1 MVNSFINKYFIDQ
14 YVTDRIT
21 KKICLINNLRAKF
34 TSILFLTIALISTLY
49 DFMIYQKILNYDV
62 FILHFKTDIILLV
75 FCFIFLIYVFFNQ
88 VTDLKEIKKHHR
100 LIHGAI
106 SLIIMSWG
114 AVKSGLT
121 LLSEEDHYYVYIL
134 TILIISV
141 IFYFPFVINFLHL
154 LFSYLLLWIIHLF
167 FNINLKSAFHDM
179 IYLFIMIT
187 IAFIISRILYYHKVK
202 FLIKENEIS
211 NLKKHI
217 SKNGK
222 QKPVS

>member
-1 MVNSFINKYFIDQ
+1 MITALINKYFIDQ
-14 YVTDRIT
+14 YVTDKIT
-21 KKICLINNLRAKF
+21 KKICLINNLKAKF
-34 TSILFLTIALISTLY
+34 TSILFLAIALFSSTY
-49 DFMIYQKILNYDV
+49 DFIIYQKILTYQV
-62 FILHFKTDIILLV
+62 FMLHFKTDIILLV

-106 SLIIMSWG
+106 SVLIMSWG

-121 LLSEEDHYYVYIL
+121 LLSQENHYYIYIL

-141 IFYFPFVINFLHL
+141 IFYFPFIINFLQIF
-154 LFSYLLLWIIHLF
+154 FSYLLLWLIHLL
-167 FNINLKSAFHDM
+167 FNISLKSAFSDM
-179 IYLFIMIT
+179 IYILIFIT
-187 IAFIISRILYYHKVK
+187 ISFIISRILYYHKVK
-202 FLIKENEIS
+202 SIIKENEIS
-211 NLKKHI
+211 KLKQHI